1 MQRTQMR
8 PLFWLT
14 AVFPLLL
21 LFLVSCERPSV
32 ENAPIAVAQTTPL
45 PTPTLAVTATPP
57 PATPPPA
64 TPLPSATRYPP
75 LATSTPPAP
84 TPFYTG
90 PLSLACGQIL
100 PIVPQET
107 AVLTTQLAPDAITRS
122 NLEAIMPAAARPAWD
137 YLLANPQNV
146 GLAAFRVGQEANG
159 AYLNADAPMP
169 LASVVKIIHLAAY
182 AEAVAAGELDPASYV
197 PLPELEQYYQPGLDL
212 GAHQQAIAD
221 LEAQGVLW
229 GDPPQVRLSDIPWM
243 MMRYSSNV
251 AMDYLHL
258 RLGQER
264 IEATALALGLT
275 TQTAPCPFLA
285 QFLAMGNFT
294 RRGSDVT
301 AVQAYLSHPTTY
313 GAAAMQLADAYI
325 NDATFRE
332 RQIEWRQENRRPST
346 AVQRLFSET
355 LNPQASAGDYA
366 ALLARLAQNGLSNPD
381 SSYIARRYL
390 EWPMVF
396 EANQELFSNLGYKN
410 GSLPGVLTTAYY
422 AYPLGELT
430 PVVVVLFY
438 RDLPQDTYRDWRRS
452 LPHDELA
459 RWLLADPAAIGAMR
473 GVVAGGG

>member
-1 MQRTQMR
+1 MQRTQTR

-14 AVFPLLL
+14 AVLPLIW
-21 LFLVSCERPSV
+21 LFLVGCERPLAV
-32 ENAPIAVAQTTPL
+32 NTPIAVAQTTPL
-45 PTPTLAVTATPP
+45 PTPTLATTATPS

-64 TPLPSATRYPP
+64 TRYPLPVTSAP
-75 LATSTPPAP
+75 PPA

-90 PLSLACGQIL
+90 PLSPACGQMLPIL
-100 PIVPQET
+100 PGET
-107 AVLTTQLAPDAITRS
+107 AVLTTQLTPDTITLS
-122 NLEAIMPAAARPAWD
+122 NLEAIMPAAARPAWE

-169 LASVVKIIHLAAY
+169 LASVVKIIHLVAY
-182 AEAVAAGELDPASYV
+182 AEAVSAGELDPASYV
-197 PLPELEQYYQPGLDL
+197 PLNELEQYYQPGLDL
-212 GAHQQAIAD
+212 GAHQRAIGD
-221 LEAQGVLW
+221 LEEQGVIW
-229 GDPPQVRLSDIPWM
+229 GDPLQIRLSDIPWM
-243 MMRYSSNV
+243 MMRYSSNA
-251 AMDYLHL
+251 AMDYLHV

-264 IEATALALGLT
+264 IEATAVALGLT

-294 RRGSDVT
+294 RSGSDYV
-301 AVQAYLSHPTTY
+301 ALQAYLADPAAY
-313 GAAAMQLADAYI
+313 GAEAMRLADAYV
-325 NDATFRE
+325 NDETFRDT
-332 RQIEWRQENRRPST
+332 QNVWRRAERRPSGQM
-346 AVQRLFSET
+346 QRLFTDT
-355 LNPQASAGDYA
+355 LNPHAAAGDYA
-366 ALLARLAQNGLSNPD
+366 MLMARLAQNGLSNPD

-410 GSLPGVLTTAYY
+410 GSMPGVLTTAYY

-438 RDLPQDTYRDWRRS
+438 RDLPQRTYQDWRNS

-459 RWLLADPAAIGAMR
+459 RWLLADPTAIGAVR